1 MTCMTLQLDNRD
13 QIRAA
18 LSGDVWIVACL
29 CAAWCDVCREFRPA
43 FEALAAEHPDKR
55 FLWVD
60 IEDQADVVGDFD
72 VDNFPTLL
80 LQRGD
85 TVAFFGTI
93 LPDARQANRL
103 LAAQAEK
110 TPAELQREAGSTRER
125 QQWQQEYNLREKLQ
139 EAAAD

>member
-1 MTCMTLQLDNRD
+1 MTCLTLELDNRD

-29 CAAWCDVCREFRPA
+29 CAAWCDVCRQFRPS

-72 VDNFPTLL
+72 VENFPVLL
-80 LQRGD
+80 LQRAD
-85 TVAFFGTI
+85 TVAFFGTV

-103 LAAQAEK
+103 LAAQVEK
-110 TPAELQREAGSTRER
+110 TLPELQLEAASNDQRR
-125 QQWQQEYNLREKLQ
+125 QWQQDYNLREKLQ
-139 EAAAD
+139 ATQAD